1 MALPEDPQSTRI
13 PSLSWEDSGLLIESI
28 QDYAIFML
36 DTDGR
41 VATWNLG
48 AERIKGYAAQEIV
61 GRHFE
66 AFYPPEDLASGKPL
80 RILETARDLGRVED
94 EGWRIRKDGSR
105 FWANVVITS
114 LRGADGRLRG
124 FGKVTRDLTARRQ
137 AEETERA
144 LLREQV
150 ARLAAEDAEARL
162 RDSEERYRALSQR
175 LEVILEGV
183 ADGIAVQ
190 DRNGRLLFTNSAAA
204 RACGFASRAELLA
217 ATGAELL
224 ARFELLDEQGNSFD
238 PAQLPGRRV
247 LSGDASHS
255 MILRVR
261 ERASG
266 REWWS
271 SIRASTVR
279 GSDGQPELAISV
291 WHDVSAERREQR
303 DQAFLAEAAAA
314 LSSSLDHES
323 MLSTLATVLVPDMA
337 DLCSVHL
344 LEGGALRLV
353 ALSHVDPNKLELVRR
368 MHREYPPNPG
378 ALQGAWSVLR
388 SGKSDL
394 VSEVTD
400 ELLVTGAQDGAHL
413 EMLRAIGPRSALIV
427 PIRSGETA
435 SGTLTLIRVEP
446 GSLYDRHD
454 LPLLEEVGRRAGL
467 AVEHARLYAASQE
480 ATKRAENAALRAH
493 EASRIKDEFLATV
506 SHELRTPLN
515 AIVGWSSLLKT
526 QNKDPAIAKGVN
538 VIFRNAQTQS
548 KLIED
553 ILDVSRIITGKL
565 RLELRTTDLRTIV
578 NDAVEVIR
586 PSASAKR
593 ISVEVVASGGPHPF
607 VGDPERLQ
615 QVVWNLLSNAIK
627 FTDMGGVV
635 IVELK
640 QDGSRLILSLRDSG
654 RGIEPDFLPYV
665 FDRFKQADSSTT
677 RRVGGLGLGL
687 SIVRHIVELHGGQVQ
702 ASSPG
707 LGRGSTFSMTLPIR
721 ATEPPR
727 VESIRPEP
735 RTLEIAEQRP
745 VASLDGVQVLVVD
758 DEPDARDLLM
768 AVLTQ
773 AGAEA
778 RAAASADEGLA
789 LVQESLPHVLVSDLG
804 MPDVD
809 GYTMMKHIRLLAPE
823 RGGAVPAIALSA
835 YTRLEDRARALAV
848 GFHRHIA
855 KPVSPD
861 ALITAVAELAQF
873 GRKI

>member
-1 MALPEDPQSTRI
+1 LSEDAQSTRI

-48 AERIKGYAAQEIV
+48 AERIKGYAAREII
-61 GRHFE
+61 GHHFE
-66 AFYPPEDLASGKPL
+66 AFYPPEDLASSKPA
-80 RILETARDLGRVED
+80 RMLETARELGRIED
-94 EGWRIRKDGSR
+94 EGWRVRKDGSR
-105 FWANVVITS
+105 FWANVVITA
-114 LRGADGRLRG
+114 LRGTDGRLRG

-162 RDSEERYRALSQR
+162 RDSEERYRSLSQR

-190 DRNGRLLFTNSAAA
+190 DQSGRLLFTNSAAA
-204 RACGFASRAELLA
+204 RACGFASSAELMA
-217 ATGAELL
+217 ATGAEIA
-224 ARFELLDEQGNSFD
+224 ARFELLDEQGNPFD
-238 PAQLPGRRV
+238 PSQLPGQRV
-247 LSGDASHS
+247 LRGEAPLTV
-255 MILRVR
+255 ILRVR
-261 ERASG
+261 ERSSG

-271 SIRASTVR
+271 SIRASAVLS
-279 GSDGQPELAISV
+279 SDGRPELAISV

-303 DQAFLAEAAAA
+303 DQAYLAEAAAA

-323 MLSTLATVLVPDMA
+323 MLSMLAKVLVPGLA
-337 DLCSVHL
+337 DLCFIHL
-344 LEGGALRLV
+344 FEGGALRPI
-353 ALSHVDPNKLELVRR
+353 AIRHVDPTKLPLVQR
-368 MHREYPPNPG
+368 MQREYPPNPR
-378 ALQGAWSVLR
+378 APQGAWNVLQ

-394 VSEVTD
+394 LEEVAD
-400 ELLVTGAQDGAHL
+400 ELLVTAAEDSSHL

-427 PIRSGETA
+427 PIRNGETA
-435 SGTLTLIRVEP
+435 SGTLTLIRAES
-446 GSLYDRHD
+446 GSRYDHHD

-467 AVEHARLYAASQE
+467 AVEHARLYAASQD
-480 ATKRAENAALRAH
+480 ATKRAESAALRAQ

-515 AIVGWSSLLKT
+515 AIVGWASLLKT
-526 QNKDPAIAKGVN
+526 QNKDPAIAKGVD

-565 RLELRTTDLRTIV
+565 RLDLHTTDLMAIV

-586 PSASAKR
+586 PSANAKR
-593 ISVEVVASGGPHPF
+593 ISVEVRASGEPHPF

-627 FTDMGGVV
+627 FTDTGGGVV
-635 IVELK
+635 VELN
-640 QDGSRLILSLRDSG
+640 QDGSRLILSVGDSG
-654 RGIEPDFLPYV
+654 RGIGPDFLPYV

-707 LGRGSTFSMTLPIR
+707 EGQGATFTISLPIR

-727 VESIRPEP
+727 VESKRREP
-735 RTLEIAEQRP
+735 QALEITAQSP
-745 VASLDGVQVLVVD
+745 VTSLDGVRVLVVD

-773 AGAEA
+773 AGANA
-778 RAAASADEGLA
+778 SAASSATEGFA
-789 LVQESLPHVLVSDLG
+789 LVQASRPHVLVSDLG

-809 GYTMMKHIRLLAPE
+809 GYTMMKRIRLLTPE
-823 RGGAVPAIALSA
+823 LGGTVPAIALSA
-835 YTRLEDRARALAV
+835 YTRLEDRAKALAV
-848 GFHRHIA
+848 GFHRHIG
-855 KPVSPD
+855 KPVNPD
-861 ALITAVAELAQF
+861 ALVASVAELAQF
-873 GRKI
+873 GSKG

>member
-1 MALPEDPQSTRI
+1 LSDPASPSTSI
-13 PSLSWEDSGLLIESI
+13 PSLSWDDSGLLIESI

-48 AERIKGYAAQEIV
+48 AERIKGYSAGEIV

-66 AFYPPEDLASGKPL
+66 AFYPPEDRDAGKPL
-80 RILETARDLGRVED
+80 RILETARELGRVED
-94 EGWRIRKDGSR
+94 EGWRVRKDGSR
-105 FWANVVITS
+105 FWANVVITA

-124 FGKVTRDLTARRQ
+124 FGKVTRDLSARRQ

-150 ARLAAEDAEARL
+150 ARVAAEDAEARL
-162 RDSEERYRALSQR
+162 RDSEERYRSLSER

-190 DRNGRLLFTNSAAA
+190 DRSGRLLFTNTAAA
-204 RACGFASRAELLA
+204 RACGFASRAELMA
-217 ATGAELL
+217 ATPAEVL
-224 ARFELLDEQGNSFD
+224 ARFELLDEHGSPFD
-238 PAQLPGRRV
+238 PAQLPGQRV
-247 LSGDASHS
+247 LRGEGPLSL
-255 MILRVR
+255 ILRVR

-266 REWWS
+266 GEWWL
-271 SIRASTVR
+271 SIRASAVLD
-279 GSDGQPELAISV
+279 SDGQPELAISV

-303 DQAFLAEAAAA
+303 DQAYLSEAAAA

-323 MLSTLATVLVPDMA
+323 MLGALANVLVPGLA

-344 LEGGALRLV
+344 LEGGALRPV
-353 ALSHVDPNKLELVRR
+353 AISHVDPTKLPLVRR
-368 MHREYPPNPG
+368 MQRDYPPDPG
-378 ALQGAWSVLR
+378 APEGPWNVLH
-388 SGKSDL
+388 SGRSDL
-394 VSEVTD
+394 VMEVTD
-400 ELLVTGAQDGAHL
+400 ELLVKRAQDGAHL
-413 EMLRAIGPRSALIV
+413 EMLRVIGPRSVLIV

-435 SGTLTLIRVEP
+435 SGTLTMIRAES
-446 GSLYDRHD
+446 GSRYDHHD

-480 ATKRAENAALRAH
+480 ATKRAESAALRAQ

-526 QNKDPAIAKGVN
+526 QNRDPTIARAVD

-565 RLELRTTDLRTIV
+565 RLDLHTTDLMTIV

-593 ISVEVVASGGPHPF
+593 ISVEVTASGPSHPF

-615 QVVWNLLSNAIK
+615 QVVWNLLSNAVK
-627 FTDMGGVV
+627 FTDTGGT
-635 IVELK
+635 IAIELN
-640 QDGSRLILSLRDSG
+640 QDGSRLILSVKDSG

-702 ASSPG
+702 ASSAG
-707 LGRGSTFSMTLPIR
+707 VGQGSTFSITLPIR
-721 ATEPPR
+721 ATAPPR
-727 VESIRPEP
+727 VERERHEPEA
-735 RTLEIAEQRP
+735 LEMAAQHR
-745 VASLDGVQVLVVD
+745 VASLDGVRVLVVD

-773 AGAEA
+773 AGAKA
-778 RAAASADEGLA
+778 SAAASASEGFA
-789 LVQESLPHVLVSDLG
+789 LVQESRPHVLVSDLG

-809 GYTMMKHIRLLAPE
+809 GYTMMKRIRSLTPE

-835 YTRLEDRARALAV
+835 YTRLEDRAKALAV
-848 GFHRHIA
+848 GFHRHIG
-855 KPVSPD
+855 KPVNPD
-861 ALITAVAELAQF
+861 ALVASVAELAQF
-873 GRKI
+873 GSKV